1 MKILDVNSGRSAPPR
16 VDPDKLRP
24 LADGGAALLVDGN
37 IVCATIEERH
47 TRQRFS
53 GGFGKS
59 VQICMREAKI
69 TLADIDAIGH
79 STCCDIPWSRASDII
94 DSFAETYR
102 NKFAYRDI
110 QAALHGKVFTVDH
123 HESHAM
129 LAFIGS
135 GFQRSLVAVI
145 DGMGNR
151 RGDADDDFHFTKD
164 WWHGRFE
171 RHTIYLMEW
180 VQGRVRIEQVYEECA
195 RAGEIGIGEIY
206 RSATHYLGWPSYQYA
221 GKTMAL
227 ASFGDPS
234 ALSQAK
240 FIEYHTPWK
249 TLVPVANEHDSPQQ
263 QISKVLQRAGY
274 ERPANESGKADETKP
289 FLCNVAA
296 LLQHQLEIA
305 LVNAIPALADKHN
318 TQNLAIGGGVAL
330 NCVAFGKLAASR
342 PDLNLYI
349 PPAPGDTGQA
359 LGNALWLAYAAK
371 SPVCETK
378 LAPQISVA
386 GFGAHYSD
394 VEIARVVEIV
404 LQDTS
409 RFQAEYVESDQARA
423 AKVVDALCEGKVI
436 GIRQG
441 RAEYGPRA
449 LGYASIVADPRCREM
464 HDIVNCV
471 KKRETFRPCAPSI
484 LEEFVPEYF
493 NISTPSPFM
502 SFAGTVKE
510 KKRSQ
515 IQAVVHVDGTARYQ
529 SVAIGLGF
537 YRVLLETFHE
547 RTGIPVILNTSFNLD
562 GKPIVETPDDAM
574 QCFLTSRLDALV
586 LENWYIQKLSGE

>member
-1 MKILDVNSGRSAPPR
+1 MKILGVNSGRSAPPR
-16 VDPDKLRP
+16 VDPDKMRA
-24 LADGGAALLVDGN
+24 LADGGSALLVDGN

-47 TRQRFS
+47 TRQRFC
-53 GGFGKS
+53 GGFEKS
-59 VQICMREAKI
+59 VQACMREAKI

-79 STCCDIPWSRASDII
+79 STCCDIPWSRASDIV

-102 NKFAYRDI
+102 NQFAYRDI
-110 QAALHGKVFTVDH
+110 QAALHDKVFTVDH
-123 HESHAM
+123 HESHAV

-151 RGDADDDFHFTKD
+151 HGDPDDFHFNKD

-180 VQGRVRIEQVYEECA
+180 VQGRVHIMHVYEECSNI
-195 RAGEIGIGEIY
+195 GEIGIGEIY
-206 RSATHYLGWPSYQYA
+206 RSVTHYLGWPSYQYA

-227 ASFGDPS
+227 ASFGDPG
-234 ALSQAK
+234 ALDQAK
-240 FIEYHTPWK
+240 FIEYHPPWK
-249 TLVPVANEHDSPQQ
+249 TQVTVDDEHNNPLQ
-263 QISKVLQRAGY
+263 QISKVLQHAGY

-305 LVNAIPALADKHN
+305 LVNAIPALADKYN
-318 TQNLAIGGGVAL
+318 VQNIAIGGGVAM
-330 NCVAFGKLAASR
+330 NCIAFGKLAVSR

-349 PPAPGDTGQA
+349 PPAPSDTGQA
-359 LGNALWLAYAAK
+359 LGNALWLAYASK
-371 SPVCETK
+371 SPINETK
-378 LAPQISVA
+378 HAPTISD
-386 GFGAHYSD
+386 GGLGPHYTD
-394 VEIARVVEIV
+394 DEITTTVETVMH
-404 LQDTS
+404 DTS
-409 RFQAEYVESDQARA
+409 KFQVDYIENEKDRA

-449 LGYASIVADPRCREM
+449 LGYASIVADPRFREM
-464 HDIVNCV
+464 HDTVNYV
-471 KKRETFRPCAPSI
+471 KQREAFRPYAPSI
-484 LEEFVPEYF
+484 LEEYVPEYF
-493 NISTPSPFM
+493 NITTPSPFM

-510 KKRSQ
+510 EKRSQ
-515 IQAVVHVDGTARYQ
+515 IPAVVHVDGTARYQ
-529 SVAIGLGF
+529 SVAIGPGF

-574 QCFLTSRLDALV
+574 QCFLSSRLDVLV
-586 LENWYIQKLSGE
+586 LGSWFIQKISGES

>member
-1 MKILDVNSGRSAPPR
+1 MKILGVNSGRSAPPR
-16 VDPDKLRP
+16 VDPDKMRP
-24 LADGGAALLVDGN
+24 LADGGSALLIDGN

-47 TRQRFS
+47 TRQRFC
-53 GGFGKS
+53 GGFEMS
-59 VQICMREAKI
+59 AQACMREAKI

-79 STCCDIPWSRASDII
+79 STCCDIPWSRASDIV

-102 NKFAYRDI
+102 NQFAYRDI
-110 QAALHGKVFTVDH
+110 QAALYDKVFTVDH
-123 HESHAM
+123 HESHAA

-151 RGDADDDFHFTKD
+151 HGELDDFHFNKD

-180 VQGRVRIEQVYEECA
+180 VQGRVHIMQVYEECSNI
-195 RAGEIGIGEIY
+195 GEIGLGEIY
-206 RSATHYLGWPSYQYA
+206 RSVTHYLGWPSYQYA

-227 ASFGDPS
+227 ASFGDSS
-234 ALSQAK
+234 ALDQAK
-240 FIEYHTPWK
+240 FIEYYPPWK
-249 TLVPVANEHDSPQQ
+249 THVTVGDEHDNPLQ
-263 QISKVLQRAGY
+263 QISKVLQHAGY

-305 LVNAIPALADKHN
+305 LVNAIPALADKYN
-318 TQNLAIGGGVAL
+318 VQNIAIGGGVAM
-330 NCVAFGKLAASR
+330 NCIAFGKLVVSR

-349 PPAPGDTGQA
+349 PPAPSDTGQA
-359 LGNALWLAYAAK
+359 LGNALWLAYASK
-371 SPVCETK
+371 SPVNETK
-378 LAPQISVA
+378 HAPTISD
-386 GFGAHYSD
+386 GGLGPNYTD
-394 VEIARVVEIV
+394 DEITTVVETV
-404 LQDTS
+404 MHDTS
-409 RFQAEYVESDQARA
+409 KFQVYYIENEKDRA

-449 LGYASIVADPRCREM
+449 LGYASIVADPRFREM
-464 HDIVNCV
+464 HDTVNNV
-471 KKRETFRPCAPSI
+471 KQREAFRPYAPSI
-484 LEEFVPEYF
+484 LEEYVPEYF
-493 NISTPSPFM
+493 NMTTSSPFM

-510 KKRSQ
+510 EKRSQ
-515 IQAVVHVDGTARYQ
+515 IPAVVHVDGTARYQ

-537 YRVLLETFHE
+537 YRGLLETFYE
-547 RTGIPVILNTSFNLD
+547 RTGIPVLLNTSFNLD

-574 QCFLTSRLDALV
+574 QFFLSSRLDALV
-586 LENWYIQKLSGE
+586 LGSWFIQKVPGE